1 MEKIYLINFVYADGR
16 EKLLLDEAY
25 LGLQSLAAVKDF
37 ARKRMA
43 RLNGEYTASIVGKI
57 AKYEILAGAKIM
69 EKNSE

>member
-43 RLNGEYTASIVGKI
+43 RLNGEFTASIVGKI
-57 AKYEILAGAKIM
+57 VKYEILAG
-69 EKNSE
+69 EKVATQGAE

>member
-1 MEKIYLINFVYADGR
+1 VEKIYLINFVYADGR